1 MQHDHTPEEER
12 KIREAALD
20 ETIEGSFPA
29 SGTTKRD
36 PLLRDTLRINM
47 GTLEDEVRNR
57 FGVLPN
63 FFRLAPDSPE
73 ITANLWGFAKFAYLD
88 NPLPSL
94 FKERL
99 FLYLSR
105 FCEVRYCIARHV

>member
-1 MQHDHTPEEER
+1 MDTQPR
-12 KIREAALD
+12 ARAAQTAA
-20 ETIEGSFPA
+20 ESA
-29 SGTTKRD
+29 NA
-36 PLLRDTLRINM
+36 TLQ
-47 GTLEDEVRNR
+47 DEVRAR

-63 FFRLAPDSPE
+63 FFRLAPDTPE

-99 FLYLSR
+99 F
-105 FCEVRYCIARHV
+105 V